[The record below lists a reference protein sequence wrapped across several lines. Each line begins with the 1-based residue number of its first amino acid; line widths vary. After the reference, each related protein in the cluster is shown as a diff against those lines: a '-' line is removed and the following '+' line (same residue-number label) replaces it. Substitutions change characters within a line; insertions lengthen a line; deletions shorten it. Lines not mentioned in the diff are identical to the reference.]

1 MKAFIIGN
9 GNLAYSLVPAIQGAG
24 HCVSGIY
31 SRSNPC
37 AISDDADIYII
48 CTADAGIADAT
59 KLLPPDKV
67 AIHTSGC
74 TGIDVLS
81 GRFERCGVIYPVQT
95 FTKGVKVDFTKVPL
109 LVETLG
115 FDDNND
121 NNANPVVQLAR
132 SLSNDVR
139 PLDSAQRRALHLAAV
154 FACNFVNHSI
164 AAARLIAN
172 ENNIDFALLRPLV
185 DETIRKA
192 TESDPILGQSG
203 PAVRGDQQTMRLH
216 EELLAR
222 HTHLLSLYIVE
233 SMSIADLAQKY
244 PQGLPYPNIKNNE
257 K

>member
-1 MKAFIIGN
+1 MNIFIIGN

-31 SRSNPC
+31 SRKNPC
-37 AISDDADIYII
+37 EIPPDADIYII
-48 CTADAGIADAT
+48 CTADAGIADAAT
-59 KLLPPDKV
+59 LPPRDKV
-67 AIHTSGC
+67 VVHTSGC

-81 GRFERCGVIYPVQT
+81 KNFARCGVIYPVQT
-95 FTKGVKVDFTKVPL
+95 FTKGVKVDFADVPL
-109 LVETLG
+109 MVETIG
-115 FDDNND
+115 G
-121 NNANPVVQLAR
+121 NPEHHPATTLAR
-132 SLSNDVR
+132 SLSRDVR
-139 PLDSAQRRALHLAAV
+139 TLDSAQRRALHLSAV

-172 ENNIDFALLRPLV
+172 ENGIDFALLRPLL

-192 TESDPILGQSG
+192 TEADPILGQSG
-203 PAVRGDQQTMRLH
+203 PAVRGDENTMRLH

-233 SMSIADLAQKY
+233 SMSIKDLALKH
-244 PQGLPYPNIKNNE
+244 PQGLPHPTIKTNE

>member
-1 MKAFIIGN
+1 
-9 GNLAYSLVPAIQGAG
+9 
-24 HCVSGIY
+24 
-31 SRSNPC
+31 
-37 AISDDADIYII
+37 
-48 CTADAGIADAT
+48 
-59 KLLPPDKV
+59 
-67 AIHTSGC
+67 
-74 TGIDVLS
+74 
-81 GRFERCGVIYPVQT
+81 
-95 FTKGVKVDFTKVPL
+95 GVKVDFAKVPL

-132 SLSNDVR
+132 SLSRDVR
-139 PLDSAQRRALHLAAV
+139 RLDSAQRRALHLAAV

-172 ENNIDFALLRPLV
+172 ENDIDFALLRPLV

-192 TESDPILGQSG
+192 TASDPILGQSG

>member
-24 HCVSGIY
+24 HCVSGVY

-67 AIHTSGC
+67 VIHTSGC

-81 GRFERCGVIYPVQT
+81 GRFERSGVIYPVQT
-95 FTKGVKVDFTKVPL
+95 FTKGVKVDFAKVPL

-132 SLSNDVR
+132 SLSRDVR
-139 PLDSAQRRALHLAAV
+139 RLDSAQRRALHLAAV

-172 ENNIDFALLRPLV
+172 ENDIDFALLRPLV

-192 TESDPILGQSG
+192 TKGDPILGQSG